1 MVQVPRIELAD
12 SWLHFVGVGGSGMSA
27 LAQYHAARGGRATGS
42 DRAFDRGLH
51 PQIRTS
57 LERAGVEI
65 VAQDGNA
72 LGPGCRGVIVSTAV
86 EDTVP
91 DVRLARKLGLPLIHR
106 AELLA
111 RYVAE
116 RDTVAVT
123 GTSGKST
130 VAGMIF
136 EILHHG
142 GFEPSILT
150 GGDLVLLRENG
161 QLGNSWAGRGPIL
174 VIEADESDG
183 SLVHYEPWLGVLIN
197 LQRDHKEPEELAEIF
212 HAFRRR
218 TRGPFVASEDE
229 NLDPF
234 SDDALRYG
242 IGRRPGQ
249 WLDVLAREIDCGPRG
264 SRFVVDGVQFEL
276 PVPGLHN
283 VENALAAITAIRG
296 LDLPLETAA
305 AGLARFRGIVRR
317 FQTVGSAAGIE
328 VIDDFGHNPA
338 KIAATLR
345 TARRCAGRVLAVFQ
359 PHGFRPTAFIR
370 KELVDTLVR
379 ELRPE
384 DRFWFLDIFY
394 AGGTAERSVTAEEIA
409 TEARA
414 LGAPVLHAESRDGL
428 VEEIV
433 REARAGDIVVV
444 MGARDPSLTELAE
457 RIVEMIEA
465 R

>member
-1 MVQVPRIELAD
+1 MTRVATIEQAD
-12 SWLHFVGVGGSGMSA
+12 SWLHFAGVGGSGMSA

-51 PQIRTS
+51 PQIRAG

-65 VAQDGNA
+65 VAQDGSA
-72 LGPGCRGVIVSTAV
+72 LGRGCRGVVVSTAV
-86 EDTVP
+86 ESSVP
-91 DVRLARKLGLPLIHR
+91 DIRVARELGLPLIHR

-116 RDTVAVT
+116 RETVAVT

-130 VAGMIF
+130 VTGMIF
-136 EILHHG
+136 EILHHAG
-142 GFEPSILT
+142 LEPSVLT
-150 GGDLVLLRENG
+150 GGDLVLLREHG
-161 QLGNSWAGRGPIL
+161 ELGNAWAGRGPVL

-212 HAFRRR
+212 HSFRRR

-234 SDDALRYG
+234 ADDALRYG
-242 IGRRPGQ
+242 VGRRPGQ
-249 WLDVLAREIDCGPRG
+249 WLDVLAREVDCGPRG
-264 SRFVVDGVQFEL
+264 SRFVVDGISFEL

-296 LDLPLETAA
+296 LDLPLEVAA
-305 AGLARFRGIVRR
+305 AGLARFHGIVRR
-317 FQTVGSAAGIE
+317 FQTVGTPRGIE
-328 VIDDFGHNPA
+328 VVDDFGHNPA

-345 TARRCAGRVLAVFQ
+345 TARKRAKRVLAVFQ

-370 KELVDTLVR
+370 DELVHTLAR

-394 AGGTAERSVTAEEIA
+394 AGGTAERTVTSEEITAEA
-409 TEARA
+409 KA
-414 LGAPVLHAESRDGL
+414 LGAPVSHAGSRDEL
-428 VEEIV
+428 VAEIV
-433 REARAGDIVVV
+433 REARPDDIVVV
-444 MGARDPSLTELAE
+444 MGARDPSLTNFAE
-457 RIVEMIEA
+457 RIAEA
-465 R
+465 LAAG